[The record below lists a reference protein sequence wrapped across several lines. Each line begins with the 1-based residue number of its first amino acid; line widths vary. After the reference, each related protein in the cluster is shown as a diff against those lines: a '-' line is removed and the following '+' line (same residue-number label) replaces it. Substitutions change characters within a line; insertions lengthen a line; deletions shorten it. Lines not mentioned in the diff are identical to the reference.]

1 MPASLSPSTHLFG
14 GSQKVKRP
22 RAFSVTVCGKDR
34 KISFSNDGGTLDSVG
49 DSSNSK
55 AGNALESEKSRYL
68 KKGTVLVE
76 ENADGSVLF
85 QFEPNSRVSQSRNMP
100 AVVTPGK
107 QRKSLAKLQRIASGE
122 SDPSQLKYPLWQSHV
137 TSPADRTS
145 SAAQQSTDAQP
156 DTHVTDG
163 SSAGPDRAE
172 QNNEA
177 NGGAKGQQQ
186 FMSRNGHSRQSLSL
200 LLGEDRSS
208 LLSDRQQQSEP
219 ARQYAFSSTRE
230 SPDTQ
235 SQRTLHQTPALL
247 QRPKRPPAPEP
258 GSSTLLGQDTAYST
272 SWADRKD
279 ERKVPCYLWHESGLP
294 KRVNLRDF
302 PTQTSDEADE
312 AVSSSDTP
320 STIADSG
327 AAFSQDGSCS
337 AASPSAAGRAIHKA
351 WEPVRQVLLR
361 VWRLLPYWFRKTL
374 MRSQQQH
381 VPPVHA
387 SKVLAQ
393 HAMSYH
399 EREPVEGST
408 YDLTTGRSPTPLIDL
423 ERYQIEMLV
432 NMGISD
438 VELYRVALTSP
449 SAVSTN
455 QIVASSFDRLE
466 FLGDSVVGLV
476 FRSWVYNRFPKDD
489 EGSMTNTANT
499 LVSNRAHVQYANQ
512 LHLTSYIAQNL
523 KYLRPTA
530 RVDEDIIA
538 DAFEALVGAI
548 YLDRGL
554 QAASTFV
561 ITLAEEV
568 MGLERDLSSYRNYKL
583 YLVNNVNYADLGRVS
598 YVSKKRGNL
607 WQSKVRLQGK
617 LLGIGLDKQRKQA
630 ESAAAYAAMEI
641 LGFEDYGVEPV
652 GLRSS
657 PGPLASRAGTQ
668 SSLSPGQAPSPS
680 PNAPPQTASRHQIS
694 KKM

>member
-34 KISFSNDGGTLDSVG
+34 KTSFSNDGGTSDSVG
-49 DSSNSK
+49 DSSNVK
-55 AGNALESEKSRYL
+55 AGNAPESEKSRYL

-85 QFEPNSRVSQSRNMP
+85 QFEPNSRVSQSGNMP

-107 QRKSLAKLQRIASGE
+107 QRKSLAKLQRIAKGE
-122 SDPSQLKYPLWQSHV
+122 SDASQLKYQLWQSRV
-137 TSPADRTS
+137 TPPADRTS
-145 SAAQQSTDAQP
+145 SAAEHSTDAQSASR
-156 DTHVTDG
+156 VTNG
-163 SSAGPDRAE
+163 SSAGPD
-172 QNNEA
+172 QTNEA
-177 NGGAKGQQQ
+177 NGGAEGQQQ
-186 FMSRNGHSRQSLSL
+186 FMSRNGHTRQSLSL
-200 LLGEDRSS
+200 LLGEDQSS
-208 LLSDRQQQSEP
+208 FVSDWQQQSEP

-230 SPDTQ
+230 LPEAQ
-235 SQRTLHQTPALL
+235 SQQAFHQTPALL

-258 GSSTLLGQDTAYST
+258 GSSTVSGQDTAYPM

-302 PTQTSDEADE
+302 PTQTSDDADE

-327 AAFSQDGSCS
+327 AAFSQDGSSS
-337 AASPSAAGRAIHKA
+337 AAAPSAAGRAIHKV
-351 WEPVRQVLLR
+351 WEPVRQVLLQA
-361 VWRLLPYWFRKTL
+361 WRLLPYWFRKTL
-374 MRSQQQH
+374 MRSQQPH

-399 EREPVEGST
+399 QREPVEGST

-432 NMGISD
+432 DMGISD
-438 VELYRVALTSP
+438 VELYRVALTAP
-449 SAVSTN
+449 SAVSTD
-455 QIVASSFDRLE
+455 QIVASCFDRLE

-530 RVDEDIIA
+530 RVDEDVIA

-568 MGLERDLSSYRNYKL
+568 MGLESDLSSYRNYKL
-583 YLVNNVNYADLGRVS
+583 YLVNNVNHADLGRVS

-641 LGFEDYGVEPV
+641 LGFEDYAVEPV
-652 GLRSS
+652 GFRSS
-657 PGPLASRAGTQ
+657 PGPPASRGGTH
-668 SSLSPGQAPSPS
+668 SSPS
-680 PNAPPQTASRHQIS
+680 PNAPPQTASRHQMS
-694 KKM
+694 KNI

>member
-14 GSQKVKRP
+14 GSQKFKRP

-34 KISFSNDGGTLDSVG
+34 KASFSNDEGTSNSVG
-49 DSSNSK
+49 DSSSFK
-55 AGNALESEKSRYL
+55 AGNAPESEKSRYL

-85 QFEPNSRVSQSRNMP
+85 QFEPSSRLSQSANMP

-107 QRKSLAKLQRIASGE
+107 QRKS
-122 SDPSQLKYPLWQSHV
+122 
-137 TSPADRTS
+137 
-145 SAAQQSTDAQP
+145 
-156 DTHVTDG
+156 
-163 SSAGPDRAE
+163 
-172 QNNEA
+172 
-177 NGGAKGQQQ
+177 
-186 FMSRNGHSRQSLSL
+186 
-200 LLGEDRSS
+200 
-208 LLSDRQQQSEP
+208 
-219 ARQYAFSSTRE
+219 
-230 SPDTQ
+230 
-235 SQRTLHQTPALL
+235 
-247 QRPKRPPAPEP
+247 RPKRPPAPEP
-258 GSSTLLGQDTAYST
+258 GSSTLLGQDTAYSM

-302 PTQTSDEADE
+302 PTQTSDDADE
-312 AVSSSDTP
+312 AVSSSDAP

-327 AAFSQDGSCS
+327 SAFSQDGSSS

-361 VWRLLPYWFRKTL
+361 VWRLLPYWFRKML
-374 MRSQQQH
+374 IRSQEPH

-393 HAMSYH
+393 HAMSYQQ
-399 EREPVEGST
+399 REPVEGST
-408 YDLTTGRSPTPLIDL
+408 YDLTTGRSPTPLVDL

-432 NMGISD
+432 DMGISD
-438 VELYRVALTSP
+438 VELYRVALTAP
-449 SAVSTN
+449 SAVTTD

-530 RVDEDIIA
+530 RVDEDVIA

-583 YLVNNVNYADLGRVS
+583 YLVNNVNHADLGRVS

-607 WQSKVRLQGK
+607 WQSK
-617 LLGIGLDKQRKQA
+617 
-630 ESAAAYAAMEI
+630 
-641 LGFEDYGVEPV
+641 PW
-652 GLRSS
+652 
-657 PGPLASRAGTQ
+657 
-668 SSLSPGQAPSPS
+668 
-680 PNAPPQTASRHQIS
+680 
-694 KKM
+694 